1 MAVEEFPKL
10 KDYLVNE
17 LGFKNEE
24 VQIITG
30 GTTKN
35 NRIKIQDE
43 FNQGK
48 VKIVIGSEAV
58 QEGMNLQETTSDIY
72 LLTLPYN
79 FTALRQVEGRGW
91 RQGNRNENVRIN
103 FMLMNDSIDVFM
115 LQKLQAK
122 QARYL
127 EAMKKGADVV
137 DISDINTLELKTAI
151 ITNPVLRAEIEVKLL
166 EKKLDYDKNK
176 LLADNAFILK
186 KYELYT
192 KVVEELNSQIDSYN
206 RTKKWADEETNS
218 SYWKNQL
225 PFYQNKVNNARY
237 EVEKVIENLASKG
250 VDVKLIQNQTQDTDE
265 KIKEIDKVIDGLEDV
280 KQKLVSKYKLEKE
293 ENLRKAEQV
302 NIIKEREKENNTL
315 FKKENVIA
323 EKEISNTATI
333 RKR

>member
-1 MAVEEFPKL
+1 
-10 KDYLVNE
+10 
-17 LGFKNEE
+17 
-24 VQIITG
+24 
-30 GTTKN
+30 
-35 NRIKIQDE
+35 
-43 FNQGK
+43 
-48 VKIVIGSEAV
+48 
-58 QEGMNLQETTSDIY
+58 
-72 LLTLPYN
+72 
-79 FTALRQVEGRGW
+79 
-91 RQGNRNENVRIN
+91 
-103 FMLMNDSIDVFM
+103 MNDSIDVFM

-176 LLADNAFILK
+176 LLADNAFILS

>member
-1 MAVEEFPKL
+1 
-10 KDYLVNE
+10 
-17 LGFKNEE
+17 
-24 VQIITG
+24 
-30 GTTKN
+30 
-35 NRIKIQDE
+35 
-43 FNQGK
+43 
-48 VKIVIGSEAV
+48 
-58 QEGMNLQETTSDIY
+58 
-72 LLTLPYN
+72 
-79 FTALRQVEGRGW
+79 
-91 RQGNRNENVRIN
+91 
-103 FMLMNDSIDVFM
+103 MNDSIDVFM

-176 LLADNAFILK
+176 LLADNAFILR

-265 KIKEIDKVIDGLEDV
+265 KIKEIDKVLDGLEDV

-302 NIIKEREKENNTL
+302 NIIKEREKENQTL
-315 FKKENVIA
+315 FKKENIIA

>member
-1 MAVEEFPKL
+1 
-10 KDYLVNE
+10 
-17 LGFKNEE
+17 
-24 VQIITG
+24 
-30 GTTKN
+30 
-35 NRIKIQDE
+35 
-43 FNQGK
+43 
-48 VKIVIGSEAV
+48 
-58 QEGMNLQETTSDIY
+58 
-72 LLTLPYN
+72 
-79 FTALRQVEGRGW
+79 
-91 RQGNRNENVRIN
+91 
-103 FMLMNDSIDVFM
+103 MNDSIDVFM

-176 LLADNAFILK
+176 LLADNAFILR

-302 NIIKEREKENNTL
+302 NIIKEREKENQTL
-315 FKKENVIA
+315 FKKENIIA

>member
-1 MAVEEFPKL
+1 
-10 KDYLVNE
+10 
-17 LGFKNEE
+17 
-24 VQIITG
+24 
-30 GTTKN
+30 
-35 NRIKIQDE
+35 
-43 FNQGK
+43 
-48 VKIVIGSEAV
+48 
-58 QEGMNLQETTSDIY
+58 
-72 LLTLPYN
+72 
-79 FTALRQVEGRGW
+79 
-91 RQGNRNENVRIN
+91 
-103 FMLMNDSIDVFM
+103 MNDSIDVFM
-115 LQKLQAK
+115 LQKLQSK

-176 LLADNAFILK
+176 LLADNAFILR

-302 NIIKEREKENNTL
+302 NIIKEREKENHTL

>member
-1 MAVEEFPKL
+1 
-10 KDYLVNE
+10 
-17 LGFKNEE
+17 
-24 VQIITG
+24 
-30 GTTKN
+30 
-35 NRIKIQDE
+35 
-43 FNQGK
+43 
-48 VKIVIGSEAV
+48 
-58 QEGMNLQETTSDIY
+58 
-72 LLTLPYN
+72 
-79 FTALRQVEGRGW
+79 
-91 RQGNRNENVRIN
+91 
-103 FMLMNDSIDVFM
+103 MLMNDSIDVFM

-176 LLADNAFILK
+176 LLADNAFILR

-302 NIIKEREKENNTL
+302 NIIKEREKENQTL
-315 FKKENVIA
+315 FNKENIIA

>member
-1 MAVEEFPKL
+1 M
-10 KDYLVNE
+10 
-17 LGFKNEE
+17 
-24 VQIITG
+24 
-30 GTTKN
+30 
-35 NRIKIQDE
+35 
-43 FNQGK
+43 
-48 VKIVIGSEAV
+48 
-58 QEGMNLQETTSDIY
+58 
-72 LLTLPYN
+72 
-79 FTALRQVEGRGW
+79 
-91 RQGNRNENVRIN
+91 
-103 FMLMNDSIDVFM
+103 
-115 LQKLQAK
+115 
-122 QARYL
+122 
-127 EAMKKGADVV
+127 
-137 DISDINTLELKTAI
+137 
-151 ITNPVLRAEIEVKLL
+151 LRAEIEVKLL

-176 LLADNAFILK
+176 LLADDAFILR

-237 EVEKVIENLASKG
+237 EVEKVIETLASKG

>member
-1 MAVEEFPKL
+1 
-10 KDYLVNE
+10 
-17 LGFKNEE
+17 
-24 VQIITG
+24 
-30 GTTKN
+30 
-35 NRIKIQDE
+35 
-43 FNQGK
+43 
-48 VKIVIGSEAV
+48 
-58 QEGMNLQETTSDIY
+58 
-72 LLTLPYN
+72 
-79 FTALRQVEGRGW
+79 
-91 RQGNRNENVRIN
+91 
-103 FMLMNDSIDVFM
+103 MNDSIDVFM

-176 LLADNAFILK
+176 LLADNAFILR

-265 KIKEIDKVIDGLEDV
+265 KIKEIDKVLDGLEDV

-302 NIIKEREKENNTL
+302 NIIKEREKENQTL
-315 FKKENVIA
+315 FNKENIIA
-323 EKEISNTATI
+323 EKEISNAATI

>member
-1 MAVEEFPKL
+1 
-10 KDYLVNE
+10 
-17 LGFKNEE
+17 
-24 VQIITG
+24 
-30 GTTKN
+30 
-35 NRIKIQDE
+35 
-43 FNQGK
+43 
-48 VKIVIGSEAV
+48 
-58 QEGMNLQETTSDIY
+58 
-72 LLTLPYN
+72 
-79 FTALRQVEGRGW
+79 
-91 RQGNRNENVRIN
+91 
-103 FMLMNDSIDVFM
+103 MNDSIDVFM

-176 LLADNAFILK
+176 LLADNAFILR

>member
-1 MAVEEFPKL
+1 
-10 KDYLVNE
+10 
-17 LGFKNEE
+17 
-24 VQIITG
+24 
-30 GTTKN
+30 
-35 NRIKIQDE
+35 
-43 FNQGK
+43 
-48 VKIVIGSEAV
+48 
-58 QEGMNLQETTSDIY
+58 
-72 LLTLPYN
+72 
-79 FTALRQVEGRGW
+79 
-91 RQGNRNENVRIN
+91 
-103 FMLMNDSIDVFM
+103 MNDSIDVFM

-176 LLADNAFILK
+176 LLADNAFILR

-237 EVEKVIENLASKG
+237 EVDKVIENLASKG

-302 NIIKEREKENNTL
+302 NIIKEREKENYNHFYDSSSTH
-315 FKKENVIA
+315 
-323 EKEISNTATI
+323 
-333 RKR
+333 

>member
-1 MAVEEFPKL
+1 
-10 KDYLVNE
+10 
-17 LGFKNEE
+17 
-24 VQIITG
+24 
-30 GTTKN
+30 
-35 NRIKIQDE
+35 
-43 FNQGK
+43 
-48 VKIVIGSEAV
+48 
-58 QEGMNLQETTSDIY
+58 
-72 LLTLPYN
+72 
-79 FTALRQVEGRGW
+79 
-91 RQGNRNENVRIN
+91 
-103 FMLMNDSIDVFM
+103 MNDSIDVFM

-176 LLADNAFILK
+176 LLADNAFILR

-237 EVEKVIENLASKG
+237 EVDKVIENLASKG

>member
-1 MAVEEFPKL
+1 
-10 KDYLVNE
+10 
-17 LGFKNEE
+17 
-24 VQIITG
+24 
-30 GTTKN
+30 
-35 NRIKIQDE
+35 
-43 FNQGK
+43 
-48 VKIVIGSEAV
+48 
-58 QEGMNLQETTSDIY
+58 
-72 LLTLPYN
+72 
-79 FTALRQVEGRGW
+79 
-91 RQGNRNENVRIN
+91 
-103 FMLMNDSIDVFM
+103 MNDSIDVFM

-176 LLADNAFILK
+176 LLADNAFILR

-265 KIKEIDKVIDGLEDV
+265 KIKEIDKVLDGLEDV

-302 NIIKEREKENNTL
+302 NIIKEREKENQTL
-315 FKKENVIA
+315 FNKENVIA
-323 EKEISNTATI
+323 EKEITNATTI